1 MQMGHGF
8 DAVPFGTSLLFT
20 VLILAAGLW
29 SLIWKGIALW
39 KAARRDRTWWYVIML
54 VLNTVG
60 ILPIIYIFA
69 VAPNQ
74 PEIDQVRPST
84 PAGPPRA

>member
-1 MQMGHGF
+1 MQSYV
-8 DAVPFGTSLLFT
+8 DALSLGGGLLGSIVMFA
-20 VLILAAGLW
+20 LIAW
-29 SLIWKGIALW
+29 SLVWKGIGLW
-39 KAARRDRTWWYVIML
+39 KAARRDRMWWYIAML

-74 PEIDQVRPST
+74 PEIDEM
-84 PAGPPRA
+84 PREPQPTEV

>member
-1 MQMGHGF
+1 MEQGM
-8 DAVPFGTSLLFT
+8 DVMPFATGLAST
-20 VLILAAGLW
+20 VLIIVLGVW

-39 KAARRDRTWWYVIML
+39 KAARRDRVWWYVAML

-60 ILPIIYIFA
+60 ILPIIYIYA

-74 PEIDQVRPST
+74 PEIDEAPP
-84 PAGPPRA
+84 PAAPEA